1 MTEPETFR
9 IVVVDD
15 HPLYREGVARTL
27 ADDPAIEVVGQG
39 GDTESAVQLA
49 RQHRPDLVLLD
60 LSMPGGGGIEA
71 LRRIKALENA
81 PKVAILTVSEEDDD
95 VMRALKAGASGY
107 LLKGIGAREL
117 VAIVK
122 DFARGQ
128 TYVTPTLAGRILNAM
143 RDGGARKAPNPID
156 DLSKREEDILKL
168 VAAGKSNKEV
178 GLALDL
184 QEKTVKHYMTSI
196 LQKLHARNRV
206 EAAVIAR
213 DHWKP

>member
-1 MTEPETFR
+1 MSGTGR
-9 IVVVDD
+9 IRVVVADD
-15 HPLYREGVARTL
+15 HPLYREGVARAL
-27 ADDPAIEVVGQG
+27 ADDPVIEVAGQG
-39 GDTESAVQLA
+39 EDADSAVALA
-49 RQHRPDLVLLD
+49 LSLKPDLVLLD

-71 LRRIKALENA
+71 LRRIRGQDA
-81 PKVAILTVSEEDDD
+81 PPKIAILTVSEEDDD

-107 LLKGIGAREL
+107 LLKGIGSREL

-122 DFARGQ
+122 GLARGQ
-128 TYVTPTLAGRILNAM
+128 TYVSPTLAGRILNAM
-143 RDGGARKAPNPID
+143 REGAARKAPNPID

-168 VAAGKSNKEV
+168 VAEGKSNKEV

-213 DHWKP
+213 DHWKK

>member
-1 MTEPETFR
+1 MSGTGR
-9 IVVVDD
+9 IRVVVADD
-15 HPLYREGVARTL
+15 HPLYREGVARAL
-27 ADDPAIEVVGQG
+27 ADDPVIEVAGQG
-39 GDTESAVQLA
+39 EDADSAVALA
-49 RQHRPDLVLLD
+49 LSLKPDLVLLD

-71 LRRIKALENA
+71 LRRIRGQDA
-81 PKVAILTVSEEDDD
+81 PPKIAILTVSEEDDD

-107 LLKGIGAREL
+107 LLKGIGSREL

-122 DFARGQ
+122 DLARGQ
-128 TYVTPTLAGRILNAM
+128 TYVSPTLAGRILNAM
-143 RDGGARKAPNPID
+143 REGAARKAPNPID

-168 VAAGKSNKEV
+168 VAEGKSNKEV

-213 DHWKP
+213 DHWKK

>member
-1 MTEPETFR
+1 MSDSETFR
-9 IVVVDD
+9 IVVIDD
-15 HPLYREGVARTL
+15 HPLYREGVARAL
-27 ADDPAIEVVGQG
+27 ADDPAIEIVAQG
-39 GDTESAVQLA
+39 GDTDSAVRLA

-71 LRRIKALENA
+71 LRRIRALDD
-81 PKVAILTVSEEDDD
+81 PPRVAILTVSEEDDD
-95 VMRALKAGASGY
+95 VLRALKAGASGY
-107 LLKGIGAREL
+107 LLKGIGSRDL
-117 VAIVK
+117 VTIVK
-122 DFARGQ
+122 DFSRGQ

-143 RDGGARKAPNPID
+143 RDGTGGKAPNPLD

-168 VAAGKSNKEV
+168 VAEGKSNKEV

-213 DHWKP
+213 DHWKQ

>member
-1 MTEPETFR
+1 MTESEEVR

-27 ADDPAIEVVGQG
+27 ADDPVIEIVGQG
-39 GDTESAVQLA
+39 GDTDSAVQLA

-71 LRRIKALENA
+71 LRRIRALDNP
-81 PKVAILTVSEEDDD
+81 PKVAILTVSEDDDD
-95 VMRALKAGASGY
+95 VMRALKTGASGY
-107 LLKGIGAREL
+107 LLKGIGSREL
-117 VAIVK
+117 VTIVK

-143 RDGGARKAPNPID
+143 RDGTARKAPNPID

-168 VAAGKSNKEV
+168 VAEGKSNKEV

-213 DHWKP
+213 DHWKS

>member
-1 MTEPETFR
+1 MSGTGRIR
-9 IVVVDD
+9 IVVADD
-15 HPLYREGVARTL
+15 HPLYRDGVARAL
-27 ADDPAIEVVGQG
+27 ADDPSIEVVGQG
-39 GDTESAVQLA
+39 EDADSAVALA

-60 LSMPGGGGIEA
+60 LSMPGGGIDA
-71 LRRIKALENA
+71 LRRIRATDT
-81 PKVAILTVSEEDDD
+81 PPIIAILTVSEEDDD

-107 LLKGIGAREL
+107 LLKGIGSREL

-122 DFARGQ
+122 DLARGQ
-128 TYVTPTLAGRILNAM
+128 TYVSPTLAGRILNAM
-143 RDGGARKAPNPID
+143 RDGATRKAPNPID
-156 DLSKREEDILKL
+156 DLSKREEDILRL
-168 VAAGKSNKEV
+168 VAEGKSNKEV

-213 DHWKP
+213 GHWKT